1 MSRLEPNLLLAVST
15 GFGLILLILT
25 AATYGAG
32 GSLLRYGL
40 LAVICGASYIALSP
54 LLMKA
59 VKQPALPP
67 MIQSD
72 VRSSGVWAG
81 VFPLVVMTAALVPVV
96 RPGYDYGLLI
106 IIGSIWFGRT
116 VQSAMTARS
125 QAG

>member
-1 MSRLEPNLLLAVST
+1 MLLAVST
-15 GFGLILLILT
+15 GFGLVLLILT

-32 GSLLRYGL
+32 GSPLRYGL
-40 LAVICGASYIALSP
+40 LAVICGGSYVALSP

-59 VKQPALPP
+59 VKQPPLAP
-67 MIQSD
+67 MIQPD

-81 VFPLVVMTAALVPVV
+81 LFPMVVMIAALVPVI

-106 IIGSIWFGRT
+106 IIGAIWFGRT
-116 VQSAMTARS
+116 VQSALMARS